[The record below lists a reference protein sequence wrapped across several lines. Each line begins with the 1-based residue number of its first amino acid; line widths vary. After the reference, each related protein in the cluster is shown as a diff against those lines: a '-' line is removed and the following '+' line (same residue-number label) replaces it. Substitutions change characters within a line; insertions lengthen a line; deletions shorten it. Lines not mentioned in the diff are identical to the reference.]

1 MKQVPGSMRWAGP
14 LGFLFTRAVVVRLRG
29 KYQAEGSSTSLDK
42 VGHVTPRFQSAWC
55 QPHACW
61 RATGWCLWMVPR

>member
-1 MKQVPGSMRWAGP
+1 MRWAGP

-42 VGHVTPRFQSAWC
+42 VRHVTPLAYRLGPEGTRMCIAGHLGDALRS
-55 QPHACW
+55 
-61 RATGWCLWMVPR
+61 